1 MDIVPREPVGSR
13 GDSNAV
19 ACSVNGTKGDGAGGA
34 GASGCNSDRCVR
46 VNDGSAIS
54 LAGVCDSSFAV
65 PYSDFVASASL
76 L

>member
-13 GDSNAV
+13 GDSKAV
-19 ACSVNGTKGDGAGGA
+19 ACSVIGTKGDGASGA

-54 LAGVCDSSFAV
+54 LA
-65 PYSDFVASASL
+65 
-76 L
+76 